1 MLDKDLG
8 CKRPYL
14 DLQIRASKRGFEIG
28 HRRAAPSSIADRHL
42 HDREA
47 FLLAA
52 VIVLDGAIARFPS
65 GGRERVHHGIRVARI
80 LSGARA
86 VAAAKSVGPFLP
98 RLLTPEASQ
107 YVSLR

>member
-28 HRRAAPSSIADRHL
+28 DRRAAPSSIADRHL
-42 HDREA
+42 HDRET

-52 VIVLDGAIARFPS
+52 VVILDGTLARFPT
-65 GGRERVHHGIRVARI
+65 GGRERVHHGIRIARV
-80 LSGARA
+80 LGGERA
-86 VAAAKSVGPFLP
+86 VTATKSVGPFLP
-98 RLLTPEASQ
+98 
-107 YVSLR
+107 